1 MSLEP
6 DQTNQNISLILV
18 ENAPG
23 YQSENGYWRIRIED
37 DYKDAYEITVNG
49 IKMRKFDYTVRNDYA
64 DECQLY
70 LILDDKR
77 ILIEDTYSFQLE
89 DRQEFKFNLIVA
101 NPEKA
106 DEFAEYMNGVDID
119 YVKGNYV
126 GKSGYNVEG
135 DIALNGY

>member
-1 MSLEP
+1 M
-6 DQTNQNISLILV
+6 
-18 ENAPG
+18 
-23 YQSENGYWRIRIED
+23 
-37 DYKDAYEITVNG
+37 
-49 IKMRKFDYTVRNDYA
+49 
-64 DECQLY
+64 
-70 LILDDKR
+70 
-77 ILIEDTYSFQLE
+77 IEDTYSFQLE

-135 DIALNGY
+135 GYCIEWILKASAAISTKTAEEFSVAKNSLLNTPA